1 MLDTLISSKTRLK
14 LILKFFLNTN
24 TRAYLRSLEEEF
36 GESTNAIRLE
46 LNKFEEAGLL
56 ESGTEGNKK
65 VYKANKNHPF
75 YEDLHQI
82 LLKFTGLD
90 QILDRVVSR
99 LGDMDEVYLV
109 GKLSRGLESPIID
122 LIFIGDIDRAYLHNL
137 TVKTER
143 LIQKKIK
150 FVVFARNEF
159 SDLRNEILPKE
170 HFLLWS
176 KE

>member
-14 LILKFFLNTN
+14 LILKFFLNSN
-24 TRAYLRSLEEEF
+24 TKAYLRSLEEEF

-56 ESGTEGNKK
+56 ASESEGNKK
-65 VYKANKNHPF
+65 LYQANRKHPF
-75 YEDLHQI
+75 YKDLHQI

-99 LGDMDEVYLV
+99 LGDLDEVYLV

-122 LIFIGDIDRAYLHNL
+122 LVFVGDIDKDYLHNL
-137 TVKTER
+137 VVKTEE

-150 FVVFARNEF
+150 YVVFGLIEF
-159 SDLRNEILPKE
+159 KSLKQEVLPKD
-170 HFLLWS
+170 HFLLWT